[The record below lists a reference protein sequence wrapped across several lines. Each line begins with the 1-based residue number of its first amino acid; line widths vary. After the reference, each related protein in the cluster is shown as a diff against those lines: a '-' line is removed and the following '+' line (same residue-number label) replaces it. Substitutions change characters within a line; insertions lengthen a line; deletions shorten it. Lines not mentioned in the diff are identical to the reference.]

1 MIQLLRPI
9 RILIIEDDN
18 DRLARLKAMLPE
30 WAKPVPTLSAC
41 RAIGLL
47 ERDSSRKN
55 GGKDTYAGILLDHD
69 LVCHAVNHADSSR
82 EGRDV
87 AKSIVQ
93 NVTPRVPVLIHS
105 MNFTHSRTMVEWLEW
120 EGFSVTRIPM
130 SLLTKERMDEWLE
143 EVRDN
148 WEDQEG
154 EQ

>member
-1 MIQLLRPI
+1 M
-9 RILIIEDDN
+9 IIEDDN

-30 WAKPVPTLSAC
+30 WAKPVAALSAG

-55 GGKDTYAGILLDHD
+55 GGRDTYAGILLDHD
-69 LVCHAVNHADSSR
+69 LVGNAVNHIDSCLD
-82 EGRDV
+82 GRDV
-87 AKSIVQ
+87 AKCIVQ

-105 MNFTHSRTMVEWLEW
+105 MNFAHSRTMVEWLEG

-130 SLLTKERMDEWLE
+130 SLLTKERMAEWLE

-154 EQ
+154 E